1 MIRNGQGTSGD
12 ARTCNHI
19 QAIINGGPNR
29 ESNLHP
35 LCEWCEPAKTEADV
49 HEKSRSYRRRLRH
62 VRQRMEAPRARPSCH
77 RVRKGVRAMVRGP
90 DDRSKNKRVRFVG
103 SCAPDP
109 DAEIDRVKLVRTA
122 EHRLVFCPAGL
133 PYQVVQKFEV
143 VETVQN

>member
-49 HEKSRSYRRRLRH
+49 HRSRGATAGGSGTFASGWKR
-62 VRQRMEAPRARPSCH
+62 
-77 RVRKGVRAMVRGP
+77 RGP
-90 DDRSKNKRVRFVG
+90 DPRVTEFGKAYVQWCEARTIEAKINASVSSVVCARPRCRDRS
-103 SCAPDP
+103 S
-109 DAEIDRVKLVRTA
+109 
-122 EHRLVFCPAGL
+122 
-133 PYQVVQKFEV
+133 
-143 VETVQN
+143 